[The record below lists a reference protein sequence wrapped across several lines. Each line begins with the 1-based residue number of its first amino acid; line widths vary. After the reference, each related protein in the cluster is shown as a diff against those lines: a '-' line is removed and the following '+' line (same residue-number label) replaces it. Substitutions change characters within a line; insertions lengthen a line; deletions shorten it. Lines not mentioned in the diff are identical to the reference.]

1 MKIETALNIIQKE
14 AEFLGLSHFET
25 MKFIAKN
32 PLAQP
37 QKTLEA
43 FKTIKEIVSN
53 TFE

>member
-14 AEFLGLSHFET
+14 AEFLGLTHFAT
-25 MKFIAKN
+25 MQFIAKN

-37 QKTLEA
+37 KKTLEA
-43 FKTIKEIVSN
+43 YKTIKEIVSN

>member
-1 MKIETALNIIQKE
+1 MKIKTALNIIQKE
-14 AEFLGLSHFET
+14 ADFLGLSHFDT

-37 QKTLEA
+37 KKTMEA
-43 FKTIKEIVSN
+43 FTTIKEIVSN